1 MLKKILLALLMLL
14 IAGFG
19 YLQLILVSGIDADMN
34 GHVNLGPYEISD
46 RAQSLHDTLYIADL
60 HADSLMWQRNTIKQT
75 TRLSDCF

>member
-19 YLQLILVSGIDADMN
+19 YLQLILVPSIDADMN
-34 GHVNLGPYEISD
+34 GLVNLGPYEISD

-75 TRLSDCF
+75 ARLSDCC